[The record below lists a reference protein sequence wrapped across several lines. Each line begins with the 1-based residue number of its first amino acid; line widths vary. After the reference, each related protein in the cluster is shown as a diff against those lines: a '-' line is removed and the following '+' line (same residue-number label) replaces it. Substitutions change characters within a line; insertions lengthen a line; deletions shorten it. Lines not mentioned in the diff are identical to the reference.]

1 MAAPMRKRVVV
12 FCGVLAGIGAE
23 IHGAWSEEAGTRMPQ
38 PVEARIKPCAYPP
51 GTRGDEVGTAVVH
64 VWMDETGT
72 PTKTSLSTSSGS
84 QLLDA
89 AALECAKKSTWG
101 PGQSQG
107 KPTASET
114 DTKFEW
120 TGTPLT
126 ETCDRPVR
134 RNSVLTTTVR
144 LIPEAVARVAFD
156 HPKPQAA
163 LPAGVIGQSVI
174 CACLDEAGQIE
185 GEVKLMQESGS
196 SLLDTQA
203 LEIGKTMVY
212 AAGHPGCMRNA
223 INFTGPND

>member
-1 MAAPMRKRVVV
+1 
-12 FCGVLAGIGAE
+12 
-23 IHGAWSEEAGTRMPQ
+23 
-38 PVEARIKPCAYPP
+38 
-51 GTRGDEVGTAVVH
+51 
-64 VWMDETGT
+64 
-72 PTKTSLSTSSGS
+72 
-84 QLLDA
+84 
-89 AALECAKKSTWG
+89 
-101 PGQSQG
+101 
-107 KPTASET
+107 
-114 DTKFEW
+114 
-120 TGTPLT
+120 
-126 ETCDRPVR
+126 
-134 RNSVLTTTVR
+134 VLTTTVR